1 MMQGSEVFEYAFI
14 RFVPKVEREEFMNIG
29 VILYSK
35 RKKYLGVKYHLD
47 NARLKVFSRDTDLEE
62 FSNYL
67 KSWDLICQGAE
78 QGGKIAQLDLA
89 GRFRWLTASR
99 STIIQHSQVHNGI
112 CENPAL
118 MLESLFE
125 KYVST

>member
-1 MMQGSEVFEYAFI
+1 MMQGNEVFEYAFI
-14 RFVPKVEREEFMNIG
+14 RFVPKVEREEFINVG

-35 RKKYLGVKYHLD
+35 RKKYLGVKYLLD
-47 NARLKVFSRDTDLEE
+47 EARLSAFSKDADLEE

-78 QGGKIAQLDLA
+78 EGGKIAQLDLA

-99 STIIQHSQVHNGI
+99 STIIQHSQVHSGL

-118 MLESLFE
+118 MLEKLLE
-125 KYVST
+125 KYVL

>member
-14 RFVPKVEREEFMNIG
+14 RFVPKVEREEFINVG

-47 NARLKVFSRDTDLEE
+47 KDRILAFSKDVDLEE
-62 FSNYL
+62 LSNYL
-67 KSWDLICQGAE
+67 KSWDLICQGE
-78 QGGKIAQLDLA
+78 KLGGKIAQLDLA

-99 STIIQHSQVHNGI
+99 STIIQHSKVHTGI
-112 CENPAL
+112 CKNPEL
-118 MLESLFE
+118 ILEDLFK
-125 KYVST
+125 KYVL

>member
-1 MMQGSEVFEYAFI
+1 MMQGNQVFEYAFI
-14 RFVPKVEREEFMNIG
+14 RFVPRVEREEFMNVG
-29 VILYSK
+29 VILFSK

-47 NARLKVFSRDTDLEE
+47 HPRLSAFSKDTDLEE

-67 KSWDLICQGAE
+67 KSWDLICQGTE
-78 QGGKIAQLDLA
+78 QGGKIAQLELA
-89 GRFRWLTASR
+89 GRFRWLTAAR

-118 MLESLFE
+118 MLESLFK
-125 KYVST
+125 KYVL